1 MSATNI
7 ETMQRPSAA
16 PDGMTEAE
24 WQVRCDVAACYQLLD
39 LYGMSDLIANH
50 VSAVIPG
57 PEHHFL
63 MHQFGMLYDQVT
75 ASSLVKMDRDGNV
88 IGSGYPNRGGV
99 GLHGGIHQLRPD
111 LNCVLHTHTAAN
123 NAVSMLQEGLI
134 PAHQNAMV
142 LLSFIGYHDYE
153 GVAGSGASD
162 ECARIVESLGSHHRI
177 VIMRNH
183 GALTVGRSIAE
194 AFVWMYRFESACRFL
209 VQGLSCGRP
218 LNPVSEADIERT
230 KQAGRKLFGPGGG
243 AEVGSL
249 EWPSLLRKLEAE
261 RGTSYRS

>member
-1 MSATNI
+1 MNGIDAIEQPTAVPAGMS
-7 ETMQRPSAA
+7 P
-16 PDGMTEAE
+16 GE
-24 WQVRCDVAACYQLLD
+24 WQVRCDLAACYQLLD

-75 ASSLVKMDRDGNV
+75 ASSLVKLDMDGNV
-88 IGSGYPNRGGV
+88 IGDGFPNRGGV
-99 GLHGGIHQLRPD
+99 GLHGGIHWLRPD

-123 NAVSMLQEGLI
+123 NAVSMLEEGLM
-134 PAHQNAMV
+134 PVHQNAMV
-142 LLSFIGYHDYE
+142 LLSFIGYHNYE

-162 ECARIVESLGSHHRI
+162 ECTRIVDSLEPDRRI

-183 GALTVGRSIAE
+183 GGLTVGRSVAE
-194 AFVWMYRFESACRFL
+194 AFVWMYRLESACRYL

-218 LNPVSEADIERT
+218 INRVSDEDVERT

-249 EWPSLLRKLEAE
+249 EWPSLLKKLEAE